1 MHYFTFEDCIE
12 MAVDYEIIR
21 KQTDVGVNSEYV
33 EFGLLYYVNG
43 KTLILVDS
51 DKFRIDWDKIESD
64 ILGV

>member
-1 MHYFTFEDCIE
+1 MHYFTFEDCIG

-21 KQTDVGVNSEYV
+21 KQTDVGIMSNYV
-33 EFGLLYYVNG
+33 EFGSLYYVNG

>member
-1 MHYFTFEDCIE
+1 

-21 KQTDVGVNSEYV
+21 KQTDVGIMSNYV
-33 EFGLLYYVNG
+33 EFGSLYYVNG